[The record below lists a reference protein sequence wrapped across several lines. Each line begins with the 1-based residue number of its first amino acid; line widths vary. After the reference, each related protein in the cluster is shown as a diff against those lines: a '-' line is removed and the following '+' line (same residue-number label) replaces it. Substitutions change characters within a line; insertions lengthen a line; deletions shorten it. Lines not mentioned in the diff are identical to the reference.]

1 MFKKIIQ
8 TSIAFC
14 LLFTAGRIQAQRA
27 SQPVFTIVDGS
38 AATESNS
45 ANPSISLPVLGFV
58 LDQSGGLRPV
68 MGIAGSASVG
78 SPLNLGFSVA
88 QAAMPATHDYILA
101 MTGTSA
107 WPVLLQVRGNTIS
120 VRRLET
126 GQAAISPMRLII
138 AAASVVMR
146 IPRPLIRLAVS
157 TALPSV
163 RRAPLRASSVPHRA
177 AFTLTA
183 ICRRR
188 RRCCVLS
195 IRAQ

>member
-14 LLFTAGRIQAQRA
+14 LLFTAGRIQAQQA

-38 AATESNS
+38 AATESAS

-88 QAAMPATHDYILA
+88 QAAMPASHDYILA
-101 MTGTSA
+101 MTSTSA
-107 WPVLLQVRGNTIS
+107 WPVLLQVRGNSIS
-120 VRRLET
+120 VLAMGSSTRNRTGCYQPDAIDNHSRFSCDAET
-126 GQAAISPMRLII
+126 
-138 AAASVVMR
+138 
-146 IPRPLIRLAVS
+146 
-157 TALPSV
+157 
-163 RRAPLRASSVPHRA
+163 
-177 AFTLTA
+177 TA
-183 ICRRR
+183 IY
-188 RRCCVLS
+188 LAGGIDS
-195 IRAQ
+195 I